1 MSQGPRVDSLTKMKY
16 MGAIMAV
23 ASVAA
28 CVAGTY
34 ITIKGV
40 VALVKLFAAG
50 GAGRADFAPVITEI
64 AQGLV
69 LGVHYFFVSRFFVH
83 SLRHGI
89 PFTHEGAK
97 EVHLLGM
104 ESVLLPILA
113 WIISAIAYA
122 GIRTPFML
130 WEISVYE
137 IVLGFALIL
146 VSYVMDYGTDKIER
160 GHIGHEELRY
170 IGEHYPEV
178 LDEARKAVAAMG
190 LAGARDH
197 SMDEAAKKE
206 AEGADPLAGVL
217 DSSDYVDP
225 ESGEYIQNIV

>member
-1 MSQGPRVDSLTKMKY
+1 MDSLKKMKY
-16 MGAIMAV
+16 LGLIMTV
-23 ASVAA
+23 ASIAT

-40 VALVKLFAAG
+40 VALIKLIAAG
-50 GAGRADFAPVITEI
+50 GAVRADFAPVITEI

-69 LGVHYFFVSRFFVH
+69 LGVHYFFVSKFFIH
-83 SLRHGI
+83 SLMHGI

-104 ESVLLPILA
+104 ESVLLPIVA
-113 WIISAIAYA
+113 WIVSAIAYA
-122 GIRTPFML
+122 GIRTPFMV

-146 VSYVMDYGTDKIER
+146 ISYVVEYGTEKIER
-160 GHIGHEELRY
+160 GHIGHEEIKY
-170 IGEHYPEV
+170 IEKHYPEV
-178 LDEARKAVAAMG
+178 LAEARKAVAAMG
-190 LAGARDH
+190 LPGARDH
-197 SMDEAAKKE
+197 SADAEAAAK
-206 AEGADPLAGVL
+206 AEGADPLADVINA
-217 DSSDYVDP
+217 SDYVDP